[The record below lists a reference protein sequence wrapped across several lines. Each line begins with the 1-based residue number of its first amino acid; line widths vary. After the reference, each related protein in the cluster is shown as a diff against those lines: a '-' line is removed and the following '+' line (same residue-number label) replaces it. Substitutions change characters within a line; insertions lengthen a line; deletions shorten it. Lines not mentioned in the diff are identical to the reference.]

1 MTYCAPT
8 PNNHDC
14 GQSLLEQGW
23 TVISEFGT
31 LNPSRFGGG
40 EIGGSAQLSAAGWS
54 WSDGM
59 TMQSTSYFT
68 NPALF
73 QFFVSGT
80 VNGYIQTLGPSGPG
94 EYLFAWANLYT
105 SSCNCWVQL
114 LNGTDS
120 SQALFSQRAQYSSQS
135 TYPSG
140 VQVCACVCHEAFT
153 QPLPAPDLMIQY
165 PIAREATQL
174 LPRCSLLLAFARF
187 RPVVSTDRRPGVR
200 VHRCRSSHTVE
211 VAPPLSVSKSLACAG
226 QPISCSGER
235 Q

>member
-120 SQALFSQRAQYSSQS
+120 SQALFSQWQ
-135 TYPSG
+135 
-140 VQVCACVCHEAFT
+140 
-153 QPLPAPDLMIQY
+153 
-165 PIAREATQL
+165 
-174 LPRCSLLLAFARF
+174 
-187 RPVVSTDRRPGVR
+187 
-200 VHRCRSSHTVE
+200 
-211 VAPPLSVSKSLACAG
+211 
-226 QPISCSGER
+226 
-235 Q
+235 